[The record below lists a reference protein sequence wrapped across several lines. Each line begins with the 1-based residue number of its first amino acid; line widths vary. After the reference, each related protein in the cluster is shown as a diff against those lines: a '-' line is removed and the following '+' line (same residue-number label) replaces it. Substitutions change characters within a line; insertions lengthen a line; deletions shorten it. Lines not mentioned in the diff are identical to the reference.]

1 MAVEK
6 LHVTLAAFALCLVSA
21 ASAEAQSDD
30 PYASLNAVRVTLEAD
45 RDTISVT
52 ERVRL
57 TLTVEAPPQVLI
69 TFPEMPE
76 TLGPFTVLGRKHGQ
90 SLTADQDGAARAR
103 SYLLEPKRAGQLTV
117 PPLVLTAQDPTTVI
131 STTCYYFLECDER
144 TSPGFSARPRQI
156 TTEPLTITV
165 TSVVPEG
172 ADLFAPR
179 DIAPPVAVAAPPA
192 SPWWWQGPALAL
204 LLPPLAGL
212 AWWLAA
218 RRPRRAGAA
227 PRCPA
232 HAVALAAL
240 RNLAL
245 DPAKVDEF
253 YVRLSDILRRYAD
266 WRFAVP
272 APVQTTEES
281 VASMRATNGR
291 GKPLGALLRAADMVK
306 FARDRPGPDAMRSA
320 LAGATSFVEQTA
332 DETVTVA
339 VAAEPTP

>member
-6 LHVTLAAFALCLVSA
+6 LPVTLAAFALWLMSMSGVM
-21 ASAEAQSDD
+21 AQSDD
-30 PYASLNAVRVTLEAD
+30 PYAALNSVRVTLEAD

-69 TFPEMPE
+69 TFPEVPE
-76 TLGPFTVLGRKHGQ
+76 TLGPFTVLGRKKGQ
-90 SLTADQDGAARAR
+90 TVTADQDGAARKR

-117 PPLVLTAQDPTTVI
+117 PPLSLTAQDPSTVI
-131 STTCYYFLECDER
+131 STTCYYFLECDDR
-144 TSPGFSARPRQI
+144 TSPGFSARPRLI

-204 LLPPLAGL
+204 LLVPLAVL
-212 AWWLAA
+212 AWWLVAW
-218 RRPRRAGAA
+218 RPRRAGAA
-227 PRCPA
+227 RRRAA
-232 HAVALAAL
+232 HAMALAAL
-240 RNLAL
+240 RNLVL
-245 DPAKVDEF
+245 DPAKVEEF

-281 VASMRATNGR
+281 MVSMRAIDGQ
-291 GKPLGALLRAADMVK
+291 GKPLGALLRAADKVK
-306 FARDRPGPDAMRSA
+306 FARDRPDPDAMRSA
-320 LAGATSFVEQTA
+320 LAGATTFVEQTA
-332 DETVTVA
+332 DEAVTVA
-339 VAAEPTP
+339 VHDGAAP